1 MLIIWVGIL
10 ECWVVREKSAKAT
23 LPIPERLVQGCLH
36 HRILWVP
43 FLLHGDDSVMASYLR
58 TSSSASFT
66 ARWSAPGGLLRS
78 AGSLPLVIIRP
89 NSSPSRESSVR
100 GVGPGLV
107 PGDVAGA
114 DGGVPLDLG
123 AAHLHGVV
131 VALLVLDLHQRECR
145 LGVDGLVQANLV
157 H

>member
-1 MLIIWVGIL
+1 MYIAFTYQYITIKVLLIIWVGIL

-78 AGSLPLVIIRP
+78 AGSLPLVIIR
-89 NSSPSRESSVR
+89 
-100 GVGPGLV
+100 
-107 PGDVAGA
+107 A
-114 DGGVPLDLG
+114 
-123 AAHLHGVV
+123 
-131 VALLVLDLHQRECR
+131 
-145 LGVDGLVQANLV
+145 
-157 H
+157 